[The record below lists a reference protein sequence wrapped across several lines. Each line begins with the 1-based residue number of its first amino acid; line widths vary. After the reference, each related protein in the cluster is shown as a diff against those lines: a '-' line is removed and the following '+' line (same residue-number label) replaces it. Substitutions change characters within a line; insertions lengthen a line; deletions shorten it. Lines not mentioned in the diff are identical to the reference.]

1 MLKGTTLF
9 AVAAAG
15 LLNVAVSQEFPAMEF
30 VIPLYIAPMFDN
42 GTTVTIDPQWTAL
55 AETAATGATVF
66 GILNPASGPGE
77 VTDTSYPDVIDYVKD
92 AGAKMLCYVATT
104 YGNKTTDSVEEEI
117 MAYQSLYPGACD
129 GIFFDEAP
137 HLLTDAVILEIY
149 TAHNSF
155 AHSTLDTTT
164 EEARVVF
171 NTGQAADEQ
180 YFSFSPPAEV
190 LGYENYFKAVR
201 QLGVPETSDIS
212 TPPQNMLLL
221 HSATE
226 LAEKPELIQPF
237 MDKAYCKGWGTVYVT
252 DDLFD
257 EGNPWDNPPT
267 FWTAFIEAAR
277 NIPTVESCGDGGLKI
292 IAPLLGSDDADTEA
306 IMATADP
313 GDYGDRIM
321 VAMNVEI
328 TETGESTDRAA
339 AVRDAGAKVLCYIE
353 ADKYGND
360 LATLEE
366 VVETFTFFPLNEI
379 CGGFFF
385 GAFNIL
391 LAIEDM
397 PGMQS
402 LYLKTQKTF
411 LQPTVVFAPEVQDYS
426 DGFESSYSFSYDFV
440 EDDWYSTNN
449 WDSTTNFELP
459 WEDVMTETDLVA
471 LAESLTV
478 GLGDGATAGEIVV
491 AEAMDGGS
499 IIPEAPEP
507 NESTAALITGY
518 AGAPEDVM
526 FDLFT
531 KNWAYGYVTNYDD
544 FEFLSTQWS
553 AVVASA
559 YDTESFV
566 EIV

>member
-1 MLKGTTLF
+1 F
-9 AVAAAG
+9 VVAAAG

-77 VTDTSYPDVIDYVKD
+77 VTDTSYPDVIDYVKG

-117 MAYQSLYPGACD
+117 LAYQS
-129 GIFFDEAP
+129 
-137 HLLTDAVILEIY
+137 
-149 TAHNSF
+149 
-155 AHSTLDTTT
+155 
-164 EEARVVF
+164 EARVVF

-190 LGYENYFKAVR
+190 LGFENYFKTVR

-237 MDKAYCKGWGTVYVT
+237 VDKAYCKGWGTVYVT

-267 FWTAFIEAAR
+267 FWTAFVEASR

-321 VAMNVEI
+321 IAMNVEI

-385 GAFNIL
+385 GAFNIM

-402 LYLKTQKTF
+402 LYLKTQQKTF

-440 EDDWYSTNN
+440 E
-449 WDSTTNFELP
+449 
-459 WEDVMTETDLVA
+459 
-471 LAESLTV
+471 
-478 GLGDGATAGEIVV
+478 
-491 AEAMDGGS
+491 
-499 IIPEAPEP
+499 
-507 NESTAALITGY
+507 
-518 AGAPEDVM
+518 
-526 FDLFT
+526 
-531 KNWAYGYVTNYDD
+531 
-544 FEFLSTQWS
+544 
-553 AVVASA
+553 
-559 YDTESFV
+559 
-566 EIV
+566 